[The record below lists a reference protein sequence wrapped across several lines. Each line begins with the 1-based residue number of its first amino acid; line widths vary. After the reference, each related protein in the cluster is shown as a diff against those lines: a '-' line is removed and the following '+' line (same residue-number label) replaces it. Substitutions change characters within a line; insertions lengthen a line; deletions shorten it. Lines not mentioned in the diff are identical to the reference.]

1 MLFRSLRWRALAKI
15 EQPYKVFVHIGAA
28 NSAPVA
34 QNDGEPV
41 VGSRPTQSWVL
52 DERVEDRRAV
62 WIKPGT
68 PPGTYSIWVG
78 LYDAVTGDR
87 LKLDNGADQVE
98 LGSVTIH

>member
-1 MLFRSLRWRALAKI
+1 M
-15 EQPYKVFVHIGAA
+15 
-28 NSAPVA
+28 
-34 QNDGEPV
+34 
-41 VGSRPTQSWVL
+41 

-68 PPGTYSIWVG
+68 PPGIYSIWVG